1 MRDTEARELADRLDE
16 EADDL
21 ERGSEKLEHRTKDVA
36 REWAQKRSDP
46 SVPGAPPDDDDEDD
60 DKDEDDGDGWDDPD
74 EDEDKDE
81 DEDEDEDY
89 E

>member
-16 EADDL
+16 EADEHRSKKL
-21 ERGSEKLEHRTKDVA
+21 ERRTEEVA
-36 REWAQKRSDP
+36 RDWAQKRSDP
-46 SVPGAPPDDDDEDD
+46 NVPGAPPEDDDDDSDE
-60 DKDEDDGDGWDDPD
+60 DEDDDGWDDPD

-81 DEDEDEDY
+81 DEDEDDDY

>member
-1 MRDTEARELADRLDE
+1 MTDTEARELADRLDE
-16 EADDL
+16 EANGL
-21 ERGSEKLEHRTKDVA
+21 ERRSEKLEHRTKDVA

-46 SVPGAPPDDDDEDD
+46 NVPGAPPEDDDDEDD

-74 EDEDKDE
+74 EDED
-81 DEDEDEDY
+81 EDEDEDY